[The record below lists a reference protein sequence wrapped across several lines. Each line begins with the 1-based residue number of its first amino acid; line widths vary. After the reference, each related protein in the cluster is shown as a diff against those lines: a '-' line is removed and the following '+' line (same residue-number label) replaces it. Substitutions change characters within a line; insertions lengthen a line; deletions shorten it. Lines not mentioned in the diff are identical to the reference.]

1 MIRATRTLSPMKFS
15 RPGAHSWR
23 CPPAP
28 TEVRDFHS
36 GLPGYTPTPL
46 TELPALAAELGVGRL
61 FVKDESSRLGL
72 PAFKALGA
80 SWAVHRVLD
89 RRSGQ
94 VTLTTATDGNHGR
107 AVARMARLRGHRAHV
122 FVPGT
127 VPAPAIEAIRAENAQ
142 VTVVDGTYDD
152 AVAAAA
158 EADGVLVQ
166 DMGWPGYEEVPAW
179 IVEGYGTLCH
189 EIDEQL
195 DGEPGLVV
203 VPVGVGSFAQA
214 VITHYR
220 SRDSRTRILAVEP
233 DSAACVLES
242 LRAGELRTVPTGDT
256 IMAGLNCGT
265 PSATSWPYLHNG
277 LDAAVSISEAECT
290 KAMQD
295 LHAQNVHSGPCGA
308 APLAGLRAIR
318 DEFGALDTVVLIS
331 TEGRP

>member
-1 MIRATRTLSPMKFS
+1 MIRVTSTLSFMKFS
-15 RPGAHSWR
+15 RPEARSWR

-28 TEVRDFHS
+28 TEVRDFHAQ
-36 GLPGYTPTPL
+36 LPDHAPTPL
-46 TELPALAAELGVGRL
+46 TELPSLAAELGIGRL

-80 SWAVHRVLD
+80 SWAVHRVLQH
-89 RRSGQ
+89 RTGP

-107 AVARMARLRGHRAHV
+107 AVARMARLRGQRAHV
-122 FVPGT
+122 FVPNT
-127 VPAPAIEAIRAENAQ
+127 VPAQAIEAIRAENAE

-152 AVAAAA
+152 AVARAA
-158 EADGVLVQ
+158 EADGILVQ
-166 DMGWPGYEEVPAW
+166 DMGWPGYEEIPAW

-195 DGEPGLVV
+195 DSEPDLVV
-203 VPVGVGSFAQA
+203 IPVGVGSFAQA

-220 SRDSRTRILAVEP
+220 SRDSRTRLLAVEP

-242 LRAGELRTVPTGDT
+242 LRAGERKTIPTGDT

-265 PSATSWPYLHNG
+265 PSATAWPYLNNG
-277 LDAAVSISEAECT
+277 LDAAVSISEAECAQ
-290 KAMQD
+290 AMHD

-318 DEFGALDTVVLIS
+318 SEFGDLATVVLIS
-331 TEGRP
+331 TEGRL

>member
-1 MIRATRTLSPMKFS
+1 MIHATRTLSSMKFS
-15 RPGAHSWR
+15 RPQARSWR

-28 TEVRDFHS
+28 AEVRDFHA
-36 GLPGYTPTPL
+36 GLPDYAPTPL
-46 TELPALAAELGVGRL
+46 TELPSLAAELGVGRL

-80 SWAVHRVLD
+80 SWAVHQVLKNTK
-89 RRSGQ
+89 GQ

-107 AVARMARLRGHRAHV
+107 AVARMARLNGHKAHV
-122 FVPGT
+122 FVPDA
-127 VPAPAIEAIRAENAQ
+127 VPAPAIEAIRQENAQ

-152 AVAAAA
+152 AVAQAASA
-158 EADGVLVQ
+158 EGVLVQ

-195 DGEPGLVV
+195 PAEPDLVV
-203 VPVGVGSFAQA
+203 IPVGVGSFAQA

-220 SRDSRTRILAVEP
+220 SHETDTRLLAVEP
-233 DSAACVLES
+233 DTAACVLES
-242 LRAGELRTVPTGDT
+242 LQAGELKTIPTGTT

-265 PSATSWPYLHNG
+265 PSATSWPYLSNG
-277 LDAAVSISEAECT
+277 LDGAVAISDEECA
-290 KAMQD
+290 KAMHD
-295 LHAQNVHSGPCGA
+295 LHALNVHSGPCGA
-308 APLAGLRAIR
+308 APLAGLRKVR
-318 DEFGALDTVVLIS
+318 GDLGELGTVVLIS